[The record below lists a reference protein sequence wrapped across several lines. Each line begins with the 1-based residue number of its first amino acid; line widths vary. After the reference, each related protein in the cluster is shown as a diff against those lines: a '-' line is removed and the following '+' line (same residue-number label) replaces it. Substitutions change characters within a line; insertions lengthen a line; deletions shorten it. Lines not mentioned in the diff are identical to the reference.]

1 MELSQLQPTT
11 LVEHQELGIGRI
23 AEVEHSQVVVAFLS
37 EPGHQMSASRAQD
50 SLITRPEGGLAA
62 LLYDNPHEEVT
73 SWVLE
78 GPLRLCGAA
87 LADLDGSGKGSDLKG
102 KLETIL
108 LLGDAKWSDWWRV
121 VEPHLKGSEYFQ
133 VEGKTYSLADE
144 CQGAKIPVKPLSQQ
158 VKPSGGLTRNRKALA
173 RSIWGAYEKNAPI
186 TRAVL
191 ENLTKRLDPQ
201 EQEVLREAIAQVA
214 FPPGKLRQPT
224 RRLERILSIFPRES
238 APAGGIQRIIWEAVS
253 GGVSASVGHEQI
265 EEIKR
270 ELSEER
276 NRRRSYEEQLAR
288 EQRDQESLRQSYE
301 KRLAQEEANRE
312 TLRQSYEEQLQR
324 TRSDWNKQVQLLR
337 DEIAANREESRLDI
351 RRDML
356 TAVADALHNLRRQN
370 VPQDNL
376 LRDAEAGLE
385 IALLAGGV
393 KWYGTVGEQV
403 EYNPRLHQGVD
414 STLTGT
420 PVTVTERG
428 ALVPGERTGDFILI
442 KAQVKR
448 QPEGN

>member
-276 NRRRSYEEQLAR
+276 NRRRSYEDQLAR
-288 EQRDQESLRQSYE
+288 EQRDKESLRQSYE
-301 KRLAQEEANRE
+301 KQLAQEQANRE
-312 TLRQSYEEQLQR
+312 NLRQSYEEQLLR

-337 DEIAANREESRLDI
+337 DEIAANREESRMEI

-356 TAVADALHNLRRQN
+356 DAMAATLKILRQQQGD
-370 VPQDNL
+370 PGSL
-376 LRDAEAGLE
+376 LRDAEAGLKL
-385 IALLAGGV
+385 ALQAGEAQF
-393 KWYGTVGEQV
+393 YGQTNQPV
-403 EYNPRLHQGVD
+403 EYNPELHEAAEHIARGE
-414 STLTGT
+414 G
-420 PVTVTERG
+420 VTVIH
-428 ALVPGERTGDFILI
+428 PGVLIPGIKTGNYILL

-448 QPEGN
+448 

>member
-1 MELSQLQPTT
+1 MELSELEPNI

-23 AEVEHSQVVVAFLS
+23 AEVELPQVVVDFLS
-37 EPGHQMSASRAQD
+37 KPGHQMRASRAQD

-144 CQGAKIPVKPLSQQ
+144 CQGANIPVEPLSQS
-158 VKPSGGLTRNRKALA
+158 VKASGELTRNVKALA
-173 RSIWGAYEKNAPI
+173 RSIWGSYEKNAPI

-276 NRRRSYEEQLAR
+276 KPAEVLRGTTGEGAAGQGKPAAILRRTIGARAGEQGKPAAILRGTTATDALRLEQAGSTATRRNRRQPGRIPHGNPPGYAGCYGVHAENLSPA
-288 EQRDQESLRQSYE
+288 
-301 KRLAQEEANRE
+301 
-312 TLRQSYEEQLQR
+312 
-324 TRSDWNKQVQLLR
+324 
-337 DEIAANREESRLDI
+337 SR
-351 RRDML
+351 
-356 TAVADALHNLRRQN
+356 
-370 VPQDNL
+370 
-376 LRDAEAGLE
+376 
-385 IALLAGGV
+385 
-393 KWYGTVGEQV
+393 
-403 EYNPRLHQGVD
+403 
-414 STLTGT
+414 
-420 PVTVTERG
+420 
-428 ALVPGERTGDFILI
+428 
-442 KAQVKR
+442 
-448 QPEGN
+448 